1 MPNISPSDVAQQR
14 YSTETVML
22 VVNIRQADEVDLPEL
37 SKIEEDC
44 FGSER
49 FNTETV
55 RAFVIR
61 DDTFVLVA
69 FEGNEILGSAMCIV
83 SELDLNGKIA
93 SIAVLKQRRG
103 TGIGAALLD
112 ECEKVFRS
120 HGLVRYSLEV
130 EASNSLAI
138 ALYASR
144 GYVVKASIQDF
155 YGAGRPAFYME
166 KKLDLKNDK
175 VNVRSA

>member
-1 MPNISPSDVAQQR
+1 MAQQR
-14 YSTETVML
+14 YSMETVML

-37 SKIEEDC
+37 LKIEEDC

-49 FNTETV
+49 FSTETV
-55 RAFVIR
+55 RAFVVR

-69 FEGNEILGSAMCIV
+69 YEGNEIVGSAMCMA
-83 SELDLNGKIA
+83 SELDLHGKIA

-112 ECEKVFRS
+112 ECERVFRS
-120 HGLVRYSLEV
+120 LGLLRYSLEV

-144 GYVVKASIQDF
+144 GYVVKASLQDF

-166 KKLDLKNDK
+166 KKLDLQKDK

>member
-1 MPNISPSDVAQQR
+1 MQA
-14 YSTETVML
+14 
-22 VVNIRQADEVDLPEL
+22 VNIRQADEVDLPEL
-37 SKIEEDC
+37 LKIEEDC

-55 RAFVIR
+55 RAFVVR

-69 FEGNEILGSAMCIV
+69 YEGNEIVGSAMCMV
-83 SELDLNGKIA
+83 SELDLHGKIA

-112 ECEKVFRS
+112 ECERVFRS
-120 HGLVRYSLEV
+120 QGLVKYSLEV

-144 GYVVKASIQDF
+144 EYVVKSSIQDF

-166 KKLDLKNDK
+166 KKLDLQKAKSTFDPPD
-175 VNVRSA
+175 

>member
-1 MPNISPSDVAQQR
+1 M
-14 YSTETVML
+14 
-22 VVNIRQADEVDLPEL
+22 
-37 SKIEEDC
+37 
-44 FGSER
+44 
-49 FNTETV
+49 
-55 RAFVIR
+55 
-61 DDTFVLVA
+61 
-69 FEGNEILGSAMCIV
+69 V
-83 SELDLNGKIA
+83 SELDLHGKIA

-144 GYVVKASIQDF
+144 GYVVRSSLQDF

-166 KKLDLKNDK
+166 KKLDLQKAK

>member
-1 MPNISPSDVAQQR
+1 MEA
-14 YSTETVML
+14 VMQ

-37 SKIEEDC
+37 LKVEEDC

-55 RAFVIR
+55 RAFVVR

-69 FEGNEILGSAMCIV
+69 YEGNEIVGSAMCMV
-83 SELDLNGKIA
+83 SELDRQGKIA

-112 ECEKVFRS
+112 ECERVFQS
-120 HGLVRYSLEV
+120 LGLVKYSLEV

-144 GYVVKASIQDF
+144 GYVVMASLQDF

-166 KKLDLKNDK
+166 KKLNLQKDK
-175 VNVRSA
+175 INSRPA

>member
-1 MPNISPSDVAQQR
+1 M
-14 YSTETVML
+14 ETVML
-22 VVNIRQADEVDLPEL
+22 AVNIRQADETDLLEL
-37 SKIEEDC
+37 LKVEEDC

-55 RAFVIR
+55 RAFVVR

-69 FEGNEILGSAMCIV
+69 YEGGEIVGSAMCMV
-83 SELDLNGKIA
+83 SELDLHGKIA
-93 SIAVLKQRRG
+93 SIAVLKHRRG

-120 HGLVRYSLEV
+120 QGLVRYSLEV

-144 GYVVKASIQDF
+144 GYVVKASLQDF
-155 YGAGRPAFYME
+155 YGAGRLAFYME
-166 KKLDLKNDK
+166 KKLDLGKAN
-175 VNVRSA
+175 VNVRLA

>member
-1 MPNISPSDVAQQR
+1 M
-14 YSTETVML
+14 ETVEL
-22 VVNIRQADEVDLPEL
+22 TVNIRQADEVDLSEL
-37 SKIEEDC
+37 LKIEEDC
-44 FGSER
+44 FESER
-49 FNTETV
+49 FNTDTV
-55 RAFVIR
+55 RAFVVR

-69 FEGNEILGSAMCIV
+69 FDENGILGSAMCMV
-83 SELDLNGKIA
+83 SELDLHGKIA

-120 HGLVRYSLEV
+120 QGLLRYSLEV

-144 GYVVKASIQDF
+144 GYMVKASLQDF

-166 KKLDLKNDK
+166 KKVDLQKAT
-175 VNVRSA
+175 VNARSA

>member
-1 MPNISPSDVAQQR
+1 
-14 YSTETVML
+14 ML
-22 VVNIRQADEVDLPEL
+22 AVNIRQADEVDLPEL
-37 SKIEEDC
+37 LKVEEDC

-69 FEGNEILGSAMCIV
+69 LEGNDILGSAMCIV
-83 SELDLNGKIA
+83 SELDLHGKIA
-93 SIAVLKQRRG
+93 SIAVLRQRRG

-112 ECEKVFRS
+112 ECEKVFRL

-130 EASNSLAI
+130 EASNSPAI

-144 GYVVKASIQDF
+144 GYSVKSSLQDF
-155 YGAGRPAFYME
+155 YGAGRPAFYMVKE
-166 KKLDLKNDK
+166 LDLQKAK
-175 VNVRSA
+175 INVRSA

>member
-1 MPNISPSDVAQQR
+1 
-14 YSTETVML
+14 ML
-22 VVNIRQADEVDLPEL
+22 AVNIRQADEVDLPEL
-37 SKIEEDC
+37 LKIEEDC

-69 FEGNEILGSAMCIV
+69 LEGNDILGSAMCIV
-83 SELDLNGKIA
+83 SELDLHGKIA
-93 SIAVLKQRRG
+93 SIAVLRQRRG

-112 ECEKVFRS
+112 ECERVFRL

-130 EASNSLAI
+130 EASNSPAI
-138 ALYASR
+138 TLYASR
-144 GYVVKASIQDF
+144 GYAVKSSLQDF
-155 YGAGRPAFYME
+155 YGAGRPAFYMVKE
-166 KKLDLKNDK
+166 LDLQKAK

>member
-1 MPNISPSDVAQQR
+1 M
-14 YSTETVML
+14 ETVRL
-22 VVNIRQADEVDLPEL
+22 AVNIRQADGVDLPEL
-37 SKIEEDC
+37 LKIEEDC

-55 RAFVIR
+55 RAFVVR

-69 FEGNEILGSAMCIV
+69 YEGNEIVGSAMCMV
-83 SELDLNGKIA
+83 SELDLHGKIA

-112 ECEKVFRS
+112 ECERVFRS
-120 HGLVRYSLEV
+120 QGLVKYSLEV

-144 GYVVKASIQDF
+144 GYEVKASIQDF

-166 KKLDLKNDK
+166 KKLDLQNVDF
-175 VNVRSA
+175 NVRSA